1 MTLTDTRMR
10 RDVQKELVKRDI
22 ESNMINVQV
31 IGSIVYLTGEMHAVR
46 GMTIDLRKERDL
58 IEEII
63 RGMKGVRDVV
73 NQIKVPL

>member
-31 IGSIVYLTGEMHAVR
+31 IGSIVYLTGEMRAVR
-46 GMTIDLRKERDL
+46 GMTIDLRKENDL